1 MIYERGLIF
10 PLEKRALSVII
21 VLVVL
26 ISILFFVLLRTGPF
40 APVKVSLTQ
49 VQYKSIQPSLF
60 GIATVEARHNYK
72 IGPIIAGRLKDLRI
86 DIGDNVQAGQL
97 LGAMD
102 PVDLEEKIL
111 AQRAIIQKFIS
122 QQHDTQIRQKFAQQ
136 QVERYQQLTKINATS
151 KELLAIK
158 QQELD
163 LATTALASMHQ
174 EFNKARADFNT
185 LQAQRDNLNLI
196 ATASGVVTA
205 RYAEPGSTL
214 VAGQT
219 VVEIVDP
226 NSIWMNTRFD
236 QSSAIGLTAGLPA
249 QINLRSRS
257 GNTLAGQVLWVE
269 PRADAITE
277 EILAKVIF
285 SQQPDSLPP
294 LGELAEV
301 TIQLA
306 PLSRSLTI
314 PNAAVHRI
322 NNQVVVWKVV
332 NKKPQFVE
340 IKLGRSSLEGDIQVL
355 NGLSENDRI
364 VLYSEKPL
372 NAKNRLSI
380 VENLV
385 GATK

>member
-1 MIYERGLIF
+1 
-10 PLEKRALSVII
+10 
-21 VLVVL
+21 
-26 ISILFFVLLRTGPF
+26 LRTGPF